1 MLCEETTVN
10 RKHFWIMF
18 LCCAIPI
25 VGLLAI
31 SVLNIPVSSVL
42 YFGLLLLC
50 PLLHLVMMRG
60 MMGRERE
67 HQCMPMS
74 LESDQAAPDKE

>member
-1 MLCEETTVN
+1 MN
-10 RKHFWIMF
+10 RKYLWIMF

-31 SVLNIPVSSVL
+31 NALNIPASSVL
-42 YFGLLLLC
+42 YFGLFLLC

-67 HQCMPMS
+67 HQRMPIS
-74 LESDQAAPDKE
+74 LESDQAASDKE

>member
-1 MLCEETTVN
+1 MN

-31 SVLNIPVSSVL
+31 SVLNIPVSNVL
-42 YFGLLLLC
+42 YFGLFLLC
-50 PLLHLVMMRG
+50 PLLHLFMMRG
-60 MMGRERE
+60 MREDSHSPAGHGDVIQGEVISRLQE
-67 HQCMPMS
+67 A
-74 LESDQAAPDKE
+74 ED